1 MISVKK
7 KILMSSLEWNE
18 SLLKCN
24 QLQQGISLLLKK
36 KIVSY
41 FAGGGLRVRHYAG
54 SRELKRT

>member
-1 MISVKK
+1 MISFKK

-36 KIVSY
+36 IVSY
-41 FAGGGLRVRHYAG
+41 FAGGGLRVPRCTRSHESKG
-54 SRELKRT
+54 T